1 MEPMRTEHDPLHKA
15 SSHKLDKASSV
26 KRECAA
32 TRKALRKYLNGHLF
46 KLQKMKVERH
56 LKTCVVCSS
65 EYQALKKEHETR
77 RILKDITPPEGVVQH
92 LKEGA
97 FALAGLKKLFYR
109 PLLLAAIV
117 GAVALVLVT
126 INLASRRGDPEIENL
141 EKSLPPAGAP
151 TAAVASAPAATPVAP
166 PAKPAPVQPASPLSA
181 HRPVQEVPVGEPL
194 VITITPE
201 NEKAAVR
208 RINEVMRRHGSLWKL
223 HFSDTV
229 REISGSLPAKELLT
243 FFNRI
248 KSAGT
253 VSYSRE
259 RFEAFPTAQPLPFV
273 MKLMPAPRIA
283 DRPAPTA
290 PKGYKPAEATQPASA
305 PTHTALP

>member
-117 GAVALVLVT
+117 GVVALVLVT
-126 INLASRRGDPEIENL
+126 IHLASRRGDPEIENL
-141 EKSLPPAGAP
+141 EKSLPPAAAP
-151 TAAVASAPAATPVAP
+151 MAVASAPAATPAAP
-166 PAKPAPVQPASPLSA
+166 PAKPAPVQAASPQSA

-194 VITITPE
+194 VITITPR

-208 RINEVMRRHGSLWKL
+208 RINEVMRGHGSLWKL

-229 REISGSLPAKELLT
+229 REISGNLPAKELLA
-243 FFNRI
+243 FLDRI
-248 KSAGT
+248 ESAGT
-253 VSYSRE
+253 VSYSRK
-259 RFEAFPTAQPLPFV
+259 RFETFPTAQPIPFV

-283 DRPAPTA
+283 ERPATPIA
-290 PKGYKPAEATQPASA
+290 PKGYKPAETTQPASA